1 MKLGFHISIA
11 GGFKYILERA
21 QKRNCETIQI
31 FSRNPRGW
39 NYKKIDEE
47 DCTIF
52 KKQTINNKIS
62 PVFVH
67 LPYLINLGSDQEE
80 LFNKSVGSL
89 ITDLIRTEK
98 LGAQYL
104 ITHCGSNPIIERG
117 IKKMTEAILQA
128 FSLVDNGVILLLENT
143 AGSGN
148 SFGYNFEQLKQILDG
163 VASERLGIAFDT
175 AHAFAAGY
183 DLRTENAVNATIE
196 KFDETI
202 GINNLHL
209 IHFNDSKTKLGSR
222 MDRHWHIG
230 KGEIGKGMAFII
242 NHHALRHLP
251 FIMETPRTDTR
262 EDLMNM
268 QVARKLIHKES

>member
-1 MKLGFHISIA
+1 MKLGFHISIE
-11 GGFKYILERA
+11 GGFKYVLERA

-39 NYKKIDEE
+39 TYKKIDEE

-52 KKQTINNKIS
+52 RKQSLKNNIS
-62 PVFVH
+62 PIFIHV
-67 LPYLINLGSDQEE
+67 PYLINLGSDKKE
-80 LFNKSVGSL
+80 LFKKSVDSL
-89 ITDLIRTEK
+89 ITDLIRAEK

-104 ITHCGSNPIIERG
+104 ITHCGSNPNTEQG
-117 IKKMTEAILQA
+117 IKKMTKAILRA
-128 FSLVDNGVILLLENT
+128 FSQVDNGVVLLLENT

-148 SFGYNFEQLKQILDG
+148 GFGYTFEQLKQILDG
-163 VASERLGIAFDT
+163 VASKRLGIVFDT
-175 AHAFAAGY
+175 SHAFAAGY
-183 DLRTENAVNATIE
+183 DLRTENAVDKTIE
-196 KFDETI
+196 KFDGII

-209 IHFNDSKTKLGSR
+209 IHFNDAKAKLGSR
-222 MDRHWHIG
+222 NDRHWHIG

-242 NHHALRHLP
+242 NHPALRHLP

-268 QVARKLIHKES
+268 QVTRELIHIES

>member
-11 GGFKYILERA
+11 GGFKYVLERA

-39 NYKKIDEE
+39 SYKKIDEQ

-52 KKQTINNKIS
+52 KKHIIKNKIS
-62 PVFVH
+62 PIFIH
-67 LPYLINLGSDQEE
+67 LPYLINLGSDQKE
-80 LFNKSVGSL
+80 LFNKSVDSL
-89 ITDLIRTEK
+89 ITDLIRAEK

-104 ITHCGSNPIIERG
+104 ITHCGSNPNIEQG
-117 IKKMTEAILQA
+117 IKKMTEAILRA
-128 FSLVDNGVILLLENT
+128 FSRVNNGVVLLLENT
-143 AGSGN
+143 AGTGN
-148 SFGYNFEQLKQILDG
+148 GFGYNFEQLKQILDG
-163 VASERLGIAFDT
+163 VASERLGIVLDT

-222 MDRHWHIG
+222 VDRHWHIG

-242 NHHALRHLP
+242 NHPALRHLP

-268 QVARKLIHKES
+268 QVARKLVHIES